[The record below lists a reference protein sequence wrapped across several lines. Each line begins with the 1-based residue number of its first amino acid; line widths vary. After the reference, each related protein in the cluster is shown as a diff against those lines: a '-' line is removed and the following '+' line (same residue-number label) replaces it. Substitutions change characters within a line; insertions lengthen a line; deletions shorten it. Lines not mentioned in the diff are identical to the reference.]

1 MKQYRRSIDER
12 EAALPGGGVIQALA
26 RGILEAGVAEGVFGY
41 SGGYGDDDARP
52 VFLTEVK
59 GTVGLTVSGGA
70 PYGLARLVRDYLRD
84 RRVAIFGRTCDIR
97 AVAELVK
104 RNSLDP
110 DRVITVGIN
119 CDTVPGGS
127 ARSSCRRCEYPRAV
141 MADLEISVGGRACA
155 VEVHSERG
163 EAVLQ
168 AAGLAE
174 APPFA
179 LPGGWE
185 EMAAAARAG
194 EFALRE
200 AGREER
206 LAYWFSQFDK
216 CIKCYGCRNACPLCY
231 CKDCYLDAGRGLVP
245 GGQLAP
251 ARLFHLTRLA
261 HVADSCLNCGQCE
274 AACPMEIPLT
284 RLYHMLHKELSAIFG
299 YRPGIDPTPPPLI
312 IFDES
317 EKARAESAFTPG
329 R

>member
-1 MKQYRRSIDER
+1 MKKYWKSRNEQ
-12 EAALPGGGVIQALA
+12 EAALPGGGVIQAVA
-26 RGILEAGVAEGVFGY
+26 RAILEAGAAEGVFGY
-41 SGGYGDDDARP
+41 SSDGDDVRP
-52 VFLTEVK
+52 AFLTDAQSV
-59 GTVGLTVSGGA
+59 TALTVPGRPA
-70 PYGLARLVRDYLRD
+70 YGLARLVRDYLRG
-84 RRVAIFGRTCDIR
+84 RRVAIFGLTCDIR
-97 AVAELVK
+97 AVVELAK

-110 DRVITVGIN
+110 DRVLTVGLN
-119 CDTVPGGS
+119 CDAMPQ
-127 ARSSCRRCEYPRAV
+127 AHPRPNCLRCEYPRAF
-141 MADLEISVGGRACA
+141 MADLEISVGDRACA
-155 VEVHSERG
+155 AEVHSERG

-185 EMAAAARAG
+185 ETAAARAG
-194 EFALRE
+194 EFTLRQ
-200 AGREER
+200 ADRKER

-274 AACPMEIPLT
+274 AACPMEIPLA
-284 RLYHMLHKELSAIFG
+284 RLYHMLHKELSGIFG
-299 YRPGIDPTPPPLI
+299 YRPGVDSAPPPLI
-312 IFDES
+312 SFDES
-317 EKARAESAFTPG
+317 EKAKTESIFAP
-329 R
+329 RR